1 LIEALLKLQR
11 KIIVTFVGCNLYVSE
26 SLTKNNTCGDDGIN
40 GNTDG
45 PWEIPSGVQ
54 KYTFSELAKATGNF
68 SEANEIGAGG
78 FGKVFYGTLDD
89 GKIVAIK
96 RASQQSLQGTTEFRN
111 EVLLLSRLHHRHLV
125 RLEGFCDDKGLQVLA
140 GILYII
146 FNMHPVRISFPM
158 FDMLFLFHSFQFL
171 TYLRV
176 INMGVMSPQ
185 ILVYEFMSKGNLHD
199 HLLGEDISVTY

>member
-26 SLTKNNTCGDDGIN
+26 SLTKNNACGDDGIN

-78 FGKVFYGTLDD
+78 FGKVFYGTLGD
-89 GKIVAIK
+89 GKMVAIK
-96 RASQQSLQGTTEFRN
+96 RASEQSLQGTTEFRN

-140 GILYII
+140 GILYVI
-146 FNMHPVRISFPM
+146 FNMHPVRISFAM
-158 FDMLFLFHSFQFL
+158 FNMLFLFHSFQFL

-176 INMGVMSPQ
+176 INMGGDVAT
-185 ILVYEFMSKGNLHD
+185 D
-199 HLLGEDISVTY
+199 LGL

>member
-1 LIEALLKLQR
+1 M
-11 KIIVTFVGCNLYVSE
+11 TFVGCNLYVSE

-54 KYTFSELAKATGNF
+54 KYTFWELAKATENF

-78 FGKVFYGTLDD
+78 FGKVFRGTLDD
-89 GKIVAIK
+89 EKVVAIK
-96 RASQQSLQGTTEFRN
+96 RASEQSLQGTVEFRN

-140 GILYII
+140 AIWYII
-146 FNMHPVRISFPM
+146 FNMHHVRLSFAM
-158 FDMLFLFHSFQFL
+158 FNMLLLFHSFQFL

-176 INMGVMSPQ
+176 INTGGDVAT
-185 ILVYEFMSKGNLHD
+185 D
-199 HLLGEDISVTY
+199 LGL

>member
-11 KIIVTFVGCNLYVSE
+11 KIIVICVGCYLYVIE

-54 KYTFSELAKATGNF
+54 KYTFSELAEATGNF

-78 FGKVFYGTLDD
+78 FGKVFKGTLDD
-89 GKIVAIK
+89 GKMVAIK

-140 GILYII
+140 GILYGI
-146 FNMHPVRISFPM
+146 FNIHPVRISFAM
-158 FDMLFLFHSFQFL
+158 FNMLFLFHPLQFL
-171 TYLRV
+171 T
-176 INMGVMSPQ
+176 
-185 ILVYEFMSKGNLHD
+185 
-199 HLLGEDISVTY
+199 

>member
-1 LIEALLKLQR
+1 M
-11 KIIVTFVGCNLYVSE
+11 TFVGCNLYVSE
-26 SLTKNNTCGDDGIN
+26 SLTKNNTCGDDGTN

-68 SEANEIGAGG
+68 CEANEIGAGG

-89 GKIVAIK
+89 GKKMVAIK
-96 RASQQSLQGTTEFRN
+96 RASEQSLQGTTEFRN

-140 GILYII
+140 GILYVI
-146 FNMHPVRISFPM
+146 FKMHPVRISFAM
-158 FDMLFLFHSFQFL
+158 FNMLFLFHSFQVL

-176 INMGVMSPQ
+176 INTGDDVAT
-185 ILVYEFMSKGNLHD
+185 D
-199 HLLGEDISVTY
+199 LGL